1 MKIAAQS
8 NIANQACQPKFG
20 QNYLVQVAKGAFT
33 NQDDLQNVSSV
44 FSTSVRNIVGDAP
57 SSLGKVLGKLGIEQK
72 PFKVFT
78 FLESP
83 LKLQIAEDLKSA
95 DAPSIHWFSQH
106 IGSPVKPPIDPNYH
120 SFFVLTKENR
130 DNAPSLFFRKN
141 MKSVV
146 NQISTLMQKLRA
158 INTQDMTPEKI
169 ARENKKNV
177 YWIHAQLDGLLAKE
191 IGESDKTFKIDSL
204 SELPKVFESIEF

>member
-8 NIANQACQPKFG
+8 NIANQAYQPKFG
-20 QNYLVQVAKGAFT
+20 QNYLVQVAKKAFT
-33 NQDDLQNVSSV
+33 DQDDLQNVSSV
-44 FSTSVRNIVGDAP
+44 FSKNVSSIVGDEP
-57 SSLGKVLGKLGIEQK
+57 SSLGKALAKFGIPQK
-72 PFKVFT
+72 HFKVFT

-83 LKLQIAEDLKSA
+83 LRLQIDEDLKSA

-106 IGSPVKPPIDPNYH
+106 IGSSIKPPVDPNYH
-120 SFFVLTKENR
+120 SFFVLTQENR
-130 DNAPSLFFRKN
+130 DHALSLFSRKN

-146 NQISTLMQKLRA
+146 CQISDLMQKLRA
-158 INTQDMTPEKI
+158 IKAQDMTPERI

-191 IGESDKTFKIDSL
+191 IGESDKTFKIESL